1 MTETKGKISAFQ
13 FFVMLFLS
21 RMLTTVTYISS
32 YTKDVR
38 LSDMLVQSVF
48 RITIGIVMM
57 LPVYMIYKKHS
68 DKNILDLVRERSSK
82 LSKVLSIVYI
92 LTFFY
97 FTVVTIARLD
107 LFAGTV
113 VFPETDVD
121 YMLVFVIIFCCYGA
135 ALGFEALG
143 RSSVLS
149 AVLVV
154 PAIIF
159 ILAALVG
166 KVDLLNLTPVFYNG
180 VMPVV
185 KTAVDSVGQ
194 TVEYAVIAIALP
206 RVSGKVKEG
215 FFFWLIAQTLIMA
228 IMVFFAMTVMGN
240 YAGTQL
246 FPFHTLASLAEF
258 AMFDRLD
265 AIFTGVW
272 IMCAFIKAALLIWLQ
287 ADILKKEFAKLKK
300 VHILVCIGVLAII
313 SNLVIAGG
321 IQRFNMVDNSIIKI
335 ILTGITAVLI
345 PLIILI
351 FSRKGRSEKCDEQ
364 Q

>member
-1 MTETKGKISAFQ
+1 MEANRGKISTFQ

-21 RMLTTVTYISS
+21 RMLTTVTYVSS
-32 YTKDVR
+32 YTKDIR
-38 LSDMLVQSVF
+38 LSDMLIQPIF
-48 RITIGIVMM
+48 RITIGIAIMV
-57 LPVYMIYKKHS
+57 PVYLIYKKYR
-68 DKNILDLVRERSSK
+68 DKNVLDLARERSTK
-82 LSKVLSIVYI
+82 LSKVLSIVYV

-121 YMLVFVIIFCCYGA
+121 YMLIFVIIFCCYGA
-135 ALGFEALG
+135 FLGFEALG

-149 AVLVV
+149 AVLVI

-166 KVDLLNLTPVFYNG
+166 KVDLLNFTPVFYNG
-180 VMPVV
+180 ITPVV
-185 KTAVDSVGQ
+185 KTAIDSVGQ
-194 TVEYAVIAIALP
+194 TVEYAIIATALP
-206 RVSGKVKEG
+206 RVSGKVKKG

-228 IMVFFAMTVMGN
+228 IMFFFAMTVMGN
-240 YAGTQL
+240 FAGTQL

-272 IMCAFIKAALLIWLQ
+272 IMCAFIKAALLIYLQ
-287 ADILKKEFAKLKK
+287 ADILKKEFSKLKTTP
-300 VHILVCIGVLAII
+300 ILVSIGVLAII
-313 SNLVIAGG
+313 SNLIIAGG
-321 IQRFNMVDNSIIKI
+321 IQRFNIIDSSIIKV
-335 ILTGITAVLI
+335 ILTGLTAFVI

-351 FSRKGRSEKCDEQ
+351 FCRKGKGEKCDGHQ
-364 Q
+364 

>member
-1 MTETKGKISAFQ
+1 MEETKGKISAFQ

-21 RMLTTVTYISS
+21 RTLTTVTYVSS
-32 YTKDVR
+32 YTKDIR
-38 LSDMLVQSVF
+38 LSDMLIQPVF
-48 RITIGIVMM
+48 RITIGTVIMI
-57 LPVYMIYKKHS
+57 PVYLLYKKYR
-68 DKNILDLVRERSSK
+68 DKNVLDLARARSPI
-82 LSKVLSIVYI
+82 LSKALSALYL

-135 ALGFEALG
+135 VLGFEALG

-149 AVLVV
+149 AVIVL

-159 ILAALVG
+159 ILAALIS

-206 RVSGKVKEG
+206 RVSGKVKKG
-215 FFFWLIAQTLIMA
+215 FFIWLVAQTALMA
-228 IMVFFAMTVMGN
+228 VMFFFAATVMGN
-240 YAGTQL
+240 YTGTQL
-246 FPFHTLASLAEF
+246 FPFHTLASLAKF
-258 AMFDRLD
+258 AMFDRID

-272 IMCAFIKAALLIWLQ
+272 IMCAFIKASLLIYLQ
-287 ADILKKEFAKLKK
+287 ADILRKEFPRLKK
-300 VHILVCIGVLAII
+300 KHSLVGIGVLAVI
-313 SNLVIAGG
+313 SNLIIAGG
-321 IQRFNMVDNSIIKI
+321 IQRFTVIDSSIIKI
-335 ILTGITAVLI
+335 VLTGITTFII
-345 PLIILI
+345 PLTMLI
-351 FSRKGRSEKCDEQ
+351 FCRKGRDKKCAERQ
-364 Q
+364 

>member
-1 MTETKGKISAFQ
+1 MEKTKVKISAFQ
-13 FFVMLFLS
+13 FFIMLFLS

-38 LSDMLVQSVF
+38 LSDMLVQPIF
-48 RITIGIVMM
+48 RISIGIAIMV
-57 LPVYMIYKKHS
+57 PVYLLYKKHR
-68 DKNILDLVRERSSK
+68 DKNVLDLVRERSLK
-82 LSKVLSIVYI
+82 LSKGLSIVYI

-121 YMLVFVIIFCCYGA
+121 YMLIFVIIFCCYGA
-135 ALGFEALG
+135 FLGLEALG
-143 RSSVLS
+143 RSSVLT
-149 AVLVV
+149 AVLVI

-159 ILAALVG
+159 ILAALVS
-166 KVDLLNLTPVFYNG
+166 KVDLLNLTPIFYNG

-185 KTAVDSVGQ
+185 KTAVDSVGH
-194 TVEYAVIAIALP
+194 TVEYVVIAIALP
-206 RVSGKVKEG
+206 RVSGKVKKG
-215 FFFWLIAQTLIMA
+215 FFLWLIAQTLIMA
-228 IMVFFAMTVMGN
+228 IMFFFAATVMGN
-240 YAGTQL
+240 FASTQL

-272 IMCAFIKAALLIWLQ
+272 IMCAFIKAGLLIWLQ
-287 ADILKKEFAKLKK
+287 NDILKKEFPKFKP
-300 VHILVCIGVLAII
+300 VHSLIGIGVLAII
-313 SNLVIAGG
+313 SNLIIAEG
-321 IQRFNMVDNSIIKI
+321 IERFNIIDNAVIKVI
-335 ILTGITAVLI
+335 VTGITAFLI

-351 FSRKGRSEKCDEQ
+351 FCRKGRNKKCDGHQ
-364 Q
+364 